1 MSVVEK
7 FVNRSGILEDE
18 NILQQM
24 FDEIKEELTLDP
36 ELGKEFSDWWYLSE
50 FGGIIVSVNVYDSYD
65 GGLHFTVYK
74 CEVDDLG
81 YWTTNTDEALGRA
94 DVKDED
100 VEALFGADV
109 AKCVQGE
116 DVDEDDLQLM

>member
-7 FVNRSGILEDE
+7 FVNRSGIL
-18 NILQQM
+18 
-24 FDEIKEELTLDP
+24 
-36 ELGKEFSDWWYLSE
+36 
-50 FGGIIVSVNVYDSYD
+50 
-65 GGLHFTVYK
+65 
-74 CEVDDLG
+74 
-81 YWTTNTDEALGRA
+81 
-94 DVKDED
+94 ED

>member
-7 FVNRSGILEDE
+7 FVDRSGILEAE
-18 NILQQM
+18 NIVQQM
-24 FDEIKEELTLDP
+24 FDEIKEELTIDP
-36 ELGKEFSDWWYLSE
+36 ELGQEFSDWWHWSQL
-50 FGGIIVSVNVYDSYD
+50 GGQVVSVNVYDSYD
-65 GGLHFTVYK
+65 GDLHFTVYK
-74 CEVDDLG
+74 SEVDGLG

-94 DVKDED
+94 DVKGED

-116 DVDEDDLQLM
+116 DVNEDDLQLV

>member
-1 MSVVEK
+1 MGVVEK

-24 FDEIKEELTLDP
+24 FNEIKEELTLDP
-36 ELGKEFSDWWYLSE
+36 ELRKEFSDWWYLSE
-50 FGGIIVSVNVYDSYD
+50 FGWIFVSVNVYDSYD

-94 DVKDED
+94 DVKGED

>member
-1 MSVVEK
+1 MSAVEK

-18 NILQQM
+18 NIVQQM
-24 FDEIKEELTLDP
+24 IDEIVEELKLDP
-36 ELGKEFSDWWYLSE
+36 EIGEEFSDWWYWSNFE
-50 FGGIIVSVNVYDSYD
+50 GKEVAINVYDSYD
-65 GGLHFTVYK
+65 GDLHFTAYK
-74 CEVDDLG
+74 VEKDYFG

-94 DVKDED
+94 DVKGED

-116 DVDEDDLQLM
+116 DVDEDDLFLM

>member
-18 NILQQM
+18 NIVQQI

-36 ELGKEFSDWWYLSE
+36 ELGKEFSDWWYWSL
-50 FGGIIVSVNVYDSYD
+50 FGVQVVAVNVYDSYD
-65 GGLHFTVYK
+65 GDLHFTVYK
-74 CEVDDLG
+74 CEKDDHG
-81 YWTTNTDEALGRA
+81 FWTTNTDEALGRA
-94 DVKDED
+94 DVKGED
-100 VEALFGADV
+100 VRALFGADV

-116 DVDEDDLQLM
+116 DVDEDDLFLM

>member
-1 MSVVEK
+1 MSVIEK
-7 FVNRSGILEDE
+7 FVNRSGILENE

-36 ELGKEFSDWWYLSE
+36 YIGEEFSDWWYWTNME
-50 FGGIIVSVNVYDSYD
+50 GKEIAVNVYDSYD
-65 GGLHFTVYK
+65 GDLHFTAYG
-74 CEVDDLG
+74 CEKDYFG

-94 DVKDED
+94 DVKGED
-100 VEALFGADV
+100 VEALFGEAV

-116 DVDEDDLQLM
+116 DVNEDDLQLM